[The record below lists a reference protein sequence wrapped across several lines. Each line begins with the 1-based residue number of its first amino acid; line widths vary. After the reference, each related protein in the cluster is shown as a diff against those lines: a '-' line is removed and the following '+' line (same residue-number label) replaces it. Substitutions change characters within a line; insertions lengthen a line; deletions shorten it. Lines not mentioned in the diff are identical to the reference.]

1 MIKFKGPQ
9 GPWQPAFA
17 WRPRRVNNKWYWL
30 VTIYRRERNKF
41 VWPHQGW
48 EFGDEFDLLKDI
60 Y

>member
-1 MIKFKGPQ
+1 MIKFKGPG
-9 GPWQPAFA
+9 GPWQPVFA
-17 WRPRRVNNKWYWL
+17 WRPRRVNNKWRWL

-48 EFGDEFDLLKDI
+48 EFGDEFDVLKDI